1 MELNVD
7 SILNLF
13 FVAVELDAGGEA
25 VVDSGV
31 DSEVSPSSPDE
42 ADDAAATAA
51 DGGAEANAGNS
62 RLILLGK
69 KSNIGAATYQNGK
82 VAIT

>member
-7 SILNLF
+7 NT

-42 ADDAAATAA
+42 AEEADDAAATAA

-62 RLILLGK
+62 RFILFR
-69 KSNIGAATYQNGK
+69 
-82 VAIT
+82 